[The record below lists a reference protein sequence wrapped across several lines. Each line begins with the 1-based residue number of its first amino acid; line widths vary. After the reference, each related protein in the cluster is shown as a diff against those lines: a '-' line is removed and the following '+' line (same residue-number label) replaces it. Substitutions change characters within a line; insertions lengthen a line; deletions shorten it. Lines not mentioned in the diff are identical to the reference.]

1 MATKIPA
8 PKVRKAKSSSAEAF
22 RKFLSKRVDI
32 VEEGDEDGDPEPV
45 AKVEKVKKAKVLSS
59 HSEKELSRPE
69 KPEKPEKVGGP
80 NPADLQ
86 RMYSDLLSELQ
97 KMQNNQDIL
106 YQQQARLKKKVKSQ
120 PIHAD
125 TPRPTRSSSP
135 DLQQARRQ
143 ALLRF

>member
-1 MATKIPA
+1 MADKKIPT

-32 VEEGDEDGDPEPV
+32 VEEGDEEADTEP
-45 AKVEKVKKAKVLSS
+45 A
-59 HSEKELSRPE
+59 P
-69 KPEKPEKVGGP
+69 KPEKAKKPEKAEKTEKVGGP

-97 KMQNNQDIL
+97 KMQNNQEIL

>member
-1 MATKIPA
+1 MADKKIPV
-8 PKVRKAKSSSAEAF
+8 PKARKAKSSSAEAF
-22 RKFLSKRVDI
+22 RKFLSKRVAI
-32 VEEGDEDGDPEPV
+32 VEEGDEEADPEP
-45 AKVEKVKKAKVLSS
+45 APKTEKPEKVKK
-59 HSEKELSRPE
+59 PE
-69 KPEKPEKVGGP
+69 KAEKTEKVGGP

-97 KMQNNQDIL
+97 KMQNNQEIM
-106 YQQQARLKKKVKSQ
+106 YQQQSRLKKKMKAQ

-125 TPRPTRSSSP
+125 TPRPRTSSP

>member
-32 VEEGDEDGDPEPV
+32 VEEGDEEADPEP
-45 AKVEKVKKAKVLSS
+45 APKTEKAK
-59 HSEKELSRPE
+59 KPE

-97 KMQNNQDIL
+97 KMQNNQEIM
-106 YQQQARLKKKVKSQ
+106 YQQQSRLKKKMKSQ

-135 DLQQARRQ
+135 ELQQARRQ

>member
-32 VEEGDEDGDPEPV
+32 VEEGDEEADPEPTP
-45 AKVEKVKKAKVLSS
+45 KPEKAK
-59 HSEKELSRPE
+59 KPE
-69 KPEKPEKVGGP
+69 KPEKTEKVGGP

-97 KMQNNQDIL
+97 KMHNNQEIM
-106 YQQQARLKKKVKSQ
+106 YQQQSRLKKKMKSQ

-125 TPRPTRSSSP
+125 TPRPRTTSP

>member
-32 VEEGDEDGDPEPV
+32 VEEGDEEADPEP
-45 AKVEKVKKAKVLSS
+45 APKPEKAK
-59 HSEKELSRPE
+59 KPE

-97 KMQNNQDIL
+97 KMQNNQEIL

>member
-32 VEEGDEDGDPEPV
+32 VEEGDEEADPEPV
-45 AKVEKVKKAKVLSS
+45 AKVEKAKK
-59 HSEKELSRPE
+59 PE

-125 TPRPTRSSSP
+125 TPRPRTTSP

>member
-32 VEEGDEDGDPEPV
+32 VEEGDEEADTEPV
-45 AKVEKVKKAKVLSS
+45 AKVEKAKK
-59 HSEKELSRPE
+59 PE

-86 RMYSDLLSELQ
+86 RMYSDLLSDL
-97 KMQNNQDIL
+97 
-106 YQQQARLKKKVKSQ
+106 LKNAKQ
-120 PIHAD
+120 PRDSIPAASPPKTESEGTAGSRQRSAAD
-125 TPRPTRSSSP
+125 P
-135 DLQQARRQ
+135 LIVA
-143 ALLRF
+143 

>member
-45 AKVEKVKKAKVLSS
+45 AKVEKVKK
-59 HSEKELSRPE
+59 PE

>member
-1 MATKIPA
+1 MADKKIPV
-8 PKVRKAKSSSAEAF
+8 PKAHKAKSSSAEAF

-32 VEEGDEDGDPEPV
+32 VEEGDEEADPEPV
-45 AKVEKVKKAKVLSS
+45 AKVEKVKK
-59 HSEKELSRPE
+59 PE
-69 KPEKPEKVGGP
+69 KPEKAEKVGGP

-125 TPRPTRSSSP
+125 TPRPRTTSP

>member
-32 VEEGDEDGDPEPV
+32 VEEGDEEADTEP
-45 AKVEKVKKAKVLSS
+45 ASKPEKVKK
-59 HSEKELSRPE
+59 PE
-69 KPEKPEKVGGP
+69 KPEKAEKVGGP

>member
-32 VEEGDEDGDPEPV
+32 VEEGDEEADPEP
-45 AKVEKVKKAKVLSS
+45 A
-59 HSEKELSRPE
+59 P
-69 KPEKPEKVGGP
+69 KPEKAKKPEKTEKVGGP

-125 TPRPTRSSSP
+125 TPRPRTTSP

>member
-32 VEEGDEDGDPEPV
+32 VEEGDEEADTEPV
-45 AKVEKVKKAKVLSS
+45 AKVEKVKK
-59 HSEKELSRPE
+59 PE

-86 RMYSDLLSELQ
+86 RMYSDLLSKLQ
-97 KMQNNQDIL
+97 KMQNNQEIL

>member
-32 VEEGDEDGDPEPV
+32 VEEGDEEADPEPV
-45 AKVEKVKKAKVLSS
+45 AKVEKAKK
-59 HSEKELSRPE
+59 PE

-97 KMQNNQDIL
+97 KMQNNQEIM
-106 YQQQARLKKKVKSQ
+106 YQQQSRLKKKMK
-120 PIHAD
+120 AKM
-125 TPRPTRSSSP
+125 TN
-135 DLQQARRQ
+135 
-143 ALLRF
+143 

>member
-32 VEEGDEDGDPEPV
+32 VEEGDEEADTEPAPKPE
-45 AKVEKVKKAKVLSS
+45 KTKK
-59 HSEKELSRPE
+59 PE
-69 KPEKPEKVGGP
+69 KPEKAEKVGGP

-97 KMQNNQDIL
+97 KMQNNQEIL

>member
-32 VEEGDEDGDPEPV
+32 VEEGDEEADTEPV
-45 AKVEKVKKAKVLSS
+45 AKVEKAKK
-59 HSEKELSRPE
+59 PE

>member
-32 VEEGDEDGDPEPV
+32 VEEGDEEADTEPV
-45 AKVEKVKKAKVLSS
+45 PKPEKVKK
-59 HSEKELSRPE
+59 PE
-69 KPEKPEKVGGP
+69 KTEKAEKAGGP

-97 KMQNNQDIL
+97 KMQNNQEIM
-106 YQQQARLKKKVKSQ
+106 YQQQSRLKKKMKAQ

-125 TPRPTRSSSP
+125 TPRPRTSSP

-143 ALLRF
+143 ALLQF

>member
-32 VEEGDEDGDPEPV
+32 VEEGDEEADTEP
-45 AKVEKVKKAKVLSS
+45 APKPEKVKK
-59 HSEKELSRPE
+59 PE
-69 KPEKPEKVGGP
+69 KPEKAEKVGGP

-97 KMQNNQDIL
+97 KMQNNQEIL

>member
-32 VEEGDEDGDPEPV
+32 VEEGDDEADPEP
-45 AKVEKVKKAKVLSS
+45 APKPEKAK
-59 HSEKELSRPE
+59 KPE
-69 KPEKPEKVGGP
+69 KPEKAEKVGGP

-97 KMQNNQDIL
+97 KMQNNQEIL

>member
-32 VEEGDEDGDPEPV
+32 VEEGDEEADTEPV
-45 AKVEKVKKAKVLSS
+45 AKVEKAKK
-59 HSEKELSRPE
+59 PE

-97 KMQNNQDIL
+97 KMQNNQEIL

>member
-8 PKVRKAKSSSAEAF
+8 PKVRKAKSSSAEAV

-32 VEEGDEDGDPEPV
+32 VEEGDEDGDPEP
-45 AKVEKVKKAKVLSS
+45 APKPEKVKK
-59 HSEKELSRPE
+59 PE
-69 KPEKPEKVGGP
+69 KPEKAEKVGGP

-97 KMQNNQDIL
+97 KMQNNQEIM
-106 YQQQARLKKKVKSQ
+106 YQQQSRLKKKMKAQ

-125 TPRPTRSSSP
+125 TPRPRTTSP

>member
-32 VEEGDEDGDPEPV
+32 VEEDDETDPTPTP
-45 AKVEKVKKAKVLSS
+45 KPEKVKK
-59 HSEKELSRPE
+59 PE
-69 KPEKPEKVGGP
+69 KPEKAEKVGGP

-97 KMQNNQDIL
+97 KMQNNQEIL
-106 YQQQARLKKKVKSQ
+106 YQQQARLKNKVKSQ